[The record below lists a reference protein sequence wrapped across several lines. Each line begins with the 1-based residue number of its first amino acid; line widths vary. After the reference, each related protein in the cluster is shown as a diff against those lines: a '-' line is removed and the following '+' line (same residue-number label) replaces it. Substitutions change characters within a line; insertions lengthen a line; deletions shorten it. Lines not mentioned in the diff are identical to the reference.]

1 MKIAILTLVKNNEK
15 ELLKYDFF
23 LKEFKKNL
31 YVDSY
36 ILEYGSIDNSKK
48 LAKDIAKIVVEEQD
62 ISYQN
67 NVSIEYLVPICKY
80 LNVLKNLALNS
91 YDYDY
96 IIFTDIATITWPSI
110 ESIKSSIDILE
121 HKSNLYAV
129 SALGLSEYRA
139 NLIYYDI
146 WSLIIKDKIQ
156 NHKIWLKDEIY
167 DDMTVD
173 SAYGGLCIYKASI
186 LKDIDFFPLEIEGY
200 ICSGYGLKRLSSEF
214 GGLNLKLRKKNF
226 YNFIN
231 KKLILYK

>member
-23 LKEFKKNL
+23 LKELKKNL
-31 YVDSY
+31 HVDSY

-48 LAKDIAKIVVEEQD
+48 LAKDIAKIVIEEQD
-62 ISYQN
+62 ISYET
-67 NVSIEYLVPICKY
+67 NVSIEYLTPICKY
-80 LNVLKNLALNS
+80 LNILKNLSLNS

-96 IIFTDIATITWPSI
+96 IIFTDIATTTWPAI
-110 ESIKSSIDILE
+110 KSIKSSIDILE
-121 HKSNLYAV
+121 NKPNLYAI

-146 WSLIIKDKIQ
+146 WSLIFKDKIQ

-167 DDMTVD
+167 DNMMVD
-173 SAYGGLCIYKASI
+173 SAYGGFCIYKANL

-200 ICSGYGLKRLSSEF
+200 ICPGYGLKRLASEF
-214 GGLNLKLRKKNF
+214 CGLNLRLRKKNL
-226 YNFIN
+226 YNFID